1 MTRAEKIVEE
11 SESQEQ
17 WEMANLR
24 PRRTGLPM
32 TIWVQEPSDDS
43 RTQHG
48 PRIKAGRQHGDRF
61 DPTDSVT
68 VTVEENPKIIGIGL
82 RNHDQRLVRE
92 FVRANREPLLD
103 LWNHRIDIGEFL
115 ERMTPVQ

>member
-68 VTVEENPKIIGIGL
+68 VTVEEIPKKSS
-82 RNHDQRLVRE
+82 LVSEITINAWCGNSSGRTASPYWICGTTVSISAS
-92 FVRANREPLLD
+92 F
-103 LWNHRIDIGEFL
+103 WSG
-115 ERMTPVQ
+115 

>member
-1 MTRAEKIVEE
+1 MSRAENIVVEGE
-11 SESQEQ
+11 SEEQ

-32 TIWVQEPSDDS
+32 TIWVQEPSDDT

-61 DPTDSVT
+61 DPADSVT